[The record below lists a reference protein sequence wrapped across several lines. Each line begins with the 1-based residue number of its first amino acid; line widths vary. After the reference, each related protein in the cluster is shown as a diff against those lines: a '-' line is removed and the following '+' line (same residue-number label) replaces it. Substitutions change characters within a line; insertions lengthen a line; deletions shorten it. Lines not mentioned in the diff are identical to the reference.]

1 MHNLTAK
8 IQQHYDLASPYY
20 KDLWGPHLHHGYY
33 ETGKESKAE
42 AAEQLIKLLVQRANI
57 STGARVLDV
66 GCGFGSTSIWL
77 AQNLGC
83 KVTGIN
89 ISPVQLEMVTDAAHE
104 LKNKPKFILHDANDL
119 RMTGAFDVIWAVEVL
134 SHLSNRAEFFKR
146 AAKLLVK
153 GGIIC
158 EAAWLKAEGLS
169 ETTKRDTSR
178 QLKKECSVDLPNLAE
193 YKEHFDSNNLKLR
206 HYEDISSKVAP
217 TWDVCLDIVREVCL
231 DIAKDRALWRLAYDH
246 SKEFVAFLKSFK
258 AMRDGFKS
266 GAFRYALLISE
277 KR

>member
-1 MHNLTAK
+1 MSHNVTAK
-8 IQQHYDLASPYY
+8 IQEHYDLASPYY

-57 STGARVLDV
+57 SKGARVLDV

-89 ISPVQLEMVTDAAHE
+89 ISPVQLEMVTDAARE
-104 LKNKPKFILHDANDL
+104 LKNKPKFMLHDANDL
-119 RMTGAFDVIWAVEVL
+119 SLTGTFDVIWAVEVL
-134 SHLSNRAEFFKR
+134 SHLNKRAEFFKR

-158 EAAWLKAEGLS
+158 EAAWLKDQDLGREDEERYIRPIEEGML
-169 ETTKRDTSR
+169 
-178 QLKKECSVDLPNLAE
+178 VDLPDLAE
-193 YKEHFDSNNLKLR
+193 YKDHLDRNNLRLR

-217 TWDVCLDIVREVCL
+217 TWDVCLDIAR
-231 DIAKDRALWRLAYDH
+231 DRTLWRLAYDH
-246 SKEFVAFLKSFK
+246 SKEFVSFLKSFK

-266 GAFRYALLISE
+266 GAFRYALMISE